1 MEALSHIVKNQ
12 ETCGLLRN
20 VISIEQASSNMW
32 FFISNQ
38 VTRSKIL
45 KNEVDI
51 EKKISSPLM
60 QIVMNVIWPSEYTAI
75 SRRMN
80 VYLV

>member
-1 MEALSHIVKNQ
+1 
-12 ETCGLLRN
+12 
-20 VISIEQASSNMW
+20 MW
-32 FFISNQ
+32 YFISNQ

-60 QIVMNVIWPSEYTAI
+60 QTVMNVIWPSEYTAL
-75 SRRMN
+75 SRCMN
-80 VYLV
+80 VYFVQFTYEDFVIVADEKAYELVLYNLV